1 MRDVNETDERGRT
14 LLYVACRKGDARF
27 ARRALE
33 LSSGDTVNFTNV
45 AGKHALY
52 AAAAGGDEHVVELV
66 IRAGAALEKKD
77 RQGRSPLWAACYH
90 LRPSA
95 VARLLCLGADP
106 SARDGDGTTPPSP
119 PPPPRVAA
127 ASETRA
133 ARNVARRSSNA
144 RGKR

>member
-1 MRDVNETDERGRT
+1 MNETDERGRT

-66 IRAGAALEKKD
+66 IKAGAALEKKD

-106 SARDGDGTTPPSP
+106 SARDGDGTTPLIAAAAAK
-119 PPPPRVAA
+119 AA

-133 ARNVARRSSNA
+133 ARNVRRSSNA

>member
-1 MRDVNETDERGRT
+1 MNETDERGRT

-66 IRAGAALEKKD
+66 IKAGAALEKKD

-106 SARDGDGTTPPSP
+106 SARWS
-119 PPPPRVAA
+119 
-127 ASETRA
+127 
-133 ARNVARRSSNA
+133 
-144 RGKR
+144 

>member
-52 AAAAGGDEHVVELV
+52 AAAAERLGSDLAKLRP
-66 IRAGAALEKKD
+66 RAAPVSAYSARCRRGAA
-77 RQGRSPLWAACYH
+77 A
-90 LRPSA
+90 LR
-95 VARLLCLGADP
+95 RL
-106 SARDGDGTTPPSP
+106 
-119 PPPPRVAA
+119 
-127 ASETRA
+127 
-133 ARNVARRSSNA
+133 
-144 RGKR
+144 RGY